1 MIWFKDYTLEEVA
14 IYAQMRGLV
23 KLLGIQ
29 IAEIGADF
37 LAATMPVTPDLLQV
51 HGIMHGGATCVL
63 VETIGSFASR
73 MCLDP
78 ELQYSVGSQIAV
90 NHLRPMQPGSVVIAC
105 CNPVHIGRQ
114 KHVWDIP
121 VYAQETGKIVAKGEL
136 TCAVIN
142 ESLKS

>member
-1 MIWFKDYTLEEVA
+1 MIWFKNYTLEELTPFA
-14 IYAQMRGLV
+14 KMRGLV
-23 KLLGIQ
+23 NLLGI
-29 IAEIGADF
+29 EITEVGADY
-37 LAATMPVTPDLLQV
+37 LIAGMPVTPDHLQI

-78 ELQYSVGSQIAV
+78 VNQYSVGSFINV
-90 NHLRPMQPGSVVIAC
+90 NHLRQMENGCIFAKC
-105 CNPVHIGRQ
+105 MPVHLGRQ

-121 VYAQETGKIVAKGEL
+121 VFSKETGKIIAKGEL

-142 ESLKS
+142 ENFVTN